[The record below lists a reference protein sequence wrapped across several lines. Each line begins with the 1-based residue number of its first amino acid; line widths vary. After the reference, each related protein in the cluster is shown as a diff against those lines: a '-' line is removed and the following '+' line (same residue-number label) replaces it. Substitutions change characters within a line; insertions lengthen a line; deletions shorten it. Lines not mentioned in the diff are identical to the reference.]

1 MNRKLILIAND
12 NGLPGV
18 RVDIE
23 NYERFFRSAQGGLWG
38 NEEYEHEIRTFLQ
51 SSALGLHDYIMMTE
65 GLRHVD
71 YWLIVFCGHGR
82 LNADHDT
89 VFRMSD
95 GSEVT
100 LSQLRTWVTYSPCM
114 VIADCCRDLV
124 DIEGN
129 LQQLR
134 ESMFTEIALNDQE
147 CRRIYNRALS
157 ILPAASFYTAFAA
170 SEGEYAGDNRELG
183 GVYSYNLLNSAD
195 QVKRHLS
202 VNMLRDDEHIAT
214 FVQVHL
220 AAEPEVVRMRNN
232 HQHPVCSQNTVNIP
246 FVVVA

>member
-1 MNRKLILIAND
+1 MNRKLILLAND

-38 NEEYEHEIRTFLQ
+38 NEGYEHEIRTFLQ
-51 SSALGLHDYIMMTE
+51 SSTLGLHDYIMMSE
-65 GLRHVD
+65 GFQHVD

-114 VIADCCRDLV
+114 VIADCCRVLV

-157 ILPAASFYTAFAA
+157 LLPAASFYTAFAA

-202 VNMLRDDEHIAT
+202 VSMLHDDEHIAT
-214 FVQVHL
+214 FAQVHH
-220 AAEPEVVRMRNN
+220 AAEPGVVRMRNG
-232 HQHPVCSQNTVNIP
+232 HQHPVCSDNTVNIP